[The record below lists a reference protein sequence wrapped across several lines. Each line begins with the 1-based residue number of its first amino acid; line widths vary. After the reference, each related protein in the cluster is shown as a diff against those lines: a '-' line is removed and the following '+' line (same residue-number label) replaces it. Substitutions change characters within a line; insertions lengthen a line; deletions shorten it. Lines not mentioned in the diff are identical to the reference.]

1 MLKNL
6 LKDNSSINEKNF
18 TGELNRK
25 DVLKIL
31 TQSDI
36 FVFASSSETFG
47 ITLLEGMAIGIPI
60 ICSNK
65 SSLPEIL
72 KNGGIYFNPK
82 NDLQLS
88 NKIDLLIRNKQL
100 RKIKSQQSKKLALK
114 FSWEN
119 NIKQF
124 NILIESLLKK

>member
-1 MLKNL
+1 M
-6 LKDNSSINEKNF
+6 
-18 TGELNRK
+18 
-25 DVLKIL
+25 

-60 ICSNK
+60 ICSNR

-100 RKIKSQQSKKLALK
+100 RKIKSEHSKKLALK